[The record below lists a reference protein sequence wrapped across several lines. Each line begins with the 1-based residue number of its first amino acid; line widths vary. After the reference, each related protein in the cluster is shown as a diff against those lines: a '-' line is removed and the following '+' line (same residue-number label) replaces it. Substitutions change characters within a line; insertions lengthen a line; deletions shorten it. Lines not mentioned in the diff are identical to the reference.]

1 MLWFVQIMAHL
12 FSGESSKTAF
22 SSKDTSFGGYQNELG
37 SQRRGNEATSG
48 KNAKVRGCLRETS

>member
-1 MLWFVQIMAHL
+1 MAHL